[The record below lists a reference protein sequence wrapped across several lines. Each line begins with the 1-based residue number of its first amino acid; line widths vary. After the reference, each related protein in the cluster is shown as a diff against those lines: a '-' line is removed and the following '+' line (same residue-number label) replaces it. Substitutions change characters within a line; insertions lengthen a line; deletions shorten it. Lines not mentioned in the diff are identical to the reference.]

1 MENLSVPSIS
11 LEVLDQVS
19 SRRPPSVFQGI
30 LKLVFIWFISVY
42 RTYLLRLILWKHSV
56 QHREQRFRG
65 CCWCAAWASAAA
77 ARTNSSDVKS
87 LDSTNL
93 RKALK
98 TEVHCS
104 VAQDS
109 SHSEFV
115 TAGTVKII
123 KTVVRFHEFF
133 VRKYWNYKISIRN
146 FVIVRSDIKEVYK
159 SILRK

>member
-1 MENLSVPSIS
+1 MCSIGNASAAASAAAAAITNSLDVKRDTQSSIQASTKTNIQTNKLCTVP
-11 LEVLDQVS
+11 
-19 SRRPPSVFQGI
+19 
-30 LKLVFIWFISVY
+30 
-42 RTYLLRLILWKHSV
+42 TLLRFFLWKHSV
-56 QHREQRFRG
+56 QHRERFRG

-133 VRKYWNYKISIRN
+133 VRKYWKYKIS
-146 FVIVRSDIKEVYK
+146 SKT
-159 SILRK
+159 L

>member
-1 MENLSVPSIS
+1 MCLGN
-11 LEVLDQVS
+11 
-19 SRRPPSVFQGI
+19 
-30 LKLVFIWFISVY
+30 
-42 RTYLLRLILWKHSV
+42 
-56 QHREQRFRG
+56 
-65 CCWCAAWASAAA
+65 ASADAQAA
-77 ARTNSSDVKS
+77 AGTNSSDVKS

-133 VRKYWNYKISIRN
+133 VRKY
-146 FVIVRSDIKEVYK
+146 
-159 SILRK
+159 